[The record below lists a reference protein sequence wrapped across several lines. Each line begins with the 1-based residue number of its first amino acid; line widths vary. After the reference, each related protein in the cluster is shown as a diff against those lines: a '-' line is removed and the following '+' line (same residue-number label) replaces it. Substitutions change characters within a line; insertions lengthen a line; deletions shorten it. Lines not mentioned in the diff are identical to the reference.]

1 MADAESTINAS
12 TPSRAVKPGRGGNVR
27 RSPKAET
34 GGLWERP
41 LLLNL
46 LSDLLL
52 LGGSVL
58 LAWTAVNALQRLPV
72 FPLRQL
78 VVTAPLTQVSRAQI
92 EHTTR
97 TALTGNFFT
106 VDLTGVRESFERLP
120 WVRHADVRR
129 IWPDTVELNVEE
141 HRAVAHWPALEGEP
155 RLVNDHGEV
164 FVAASTESLPAFAG
178 PEGAAERVLE
188 RYADFT
194 EGLQP
199 LGRRPVAVTL
209 SPREAWQLRLDDG
222 VVLELGRDQPKH
234 PLMERI
240 ERFVATYN
248 TARSR
253 FQTALGAID
262 MRYPNGFALRPG
274 GTAGAG
280 GSGKL

>member
-1 MADAESTINAS
+1 MADADAKKTK
-12 TPSRAVKPGRGGNVR
+12 AVKPGRGGNVR
-27 RSPKAET
+27 RTATEES

-97 TALTGNFFT
+97 TSISGNFFT

-129 IWPDTVELNVEE
+129 VWPDTVELNVEE
-141 HRAVAHWPALEGEP
+141 HQAVAHWPALEGEP

-164 FVAASTESLPAFAG
+164 FAASSSETLPAFAG
-178 PEGAAERVLE
+178 PEGAADRVLE
-188 RYADFT
+188 RYGDFT
-194 EGLQP
+194 EGLRA

-209 SPREAWQLRLDDG
+209 SPREAWQLKLDDG

-234 PLMERI
+234 PVTERI

-248 TARSR
+248 TARGR
-253 FQTALGAID
+253 FQAALGAID

-274 GTAGAG
+274 GSAA
-280 GSGKL
+280 SGKI